1 MNWNQPFC
9 DLCFKAEQ
17 PDREPTRIVPQ
28 SRSIEACCMCGRDT
42 LSGIY
47 VRRDPA
53 TVYFPAKE
61 DR

>member
-1 MNWNQPFC
+1 MTWTQPIC
-9 DLCFKAEQ
+9 DLCWRSEEG
-17 PDREPTRIVPQ
+17 DRDAPRLTPQ
-28 SRSIEACCMCGRDT
+28 FRSIEQCCMCGKDT

-53 TVYFPAKE
+53 TVYFPASD